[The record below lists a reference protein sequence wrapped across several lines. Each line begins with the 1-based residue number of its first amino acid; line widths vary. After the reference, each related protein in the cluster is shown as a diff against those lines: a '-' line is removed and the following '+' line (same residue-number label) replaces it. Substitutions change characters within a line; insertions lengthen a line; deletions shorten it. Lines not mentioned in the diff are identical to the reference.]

1 MAEKHFELDD
11 PYEFVAE
18 RVPLEPG
25 VDGDEVMARCFIEE
39 YALMGTPRQKML
51 LLFRSKFFA
60 GTNVIYQN
68 RGEEFVQ
75 RIIDDVYGVAQPQEV
90 S

>member
-1 MAEKHFELDD
+1 MAEKHFEADD
-11 PYEFVAE
+11 PYELVAA

-25 VDGDEVMARCFIEE
+25 VDADELMARCFIEE
-39 YALMGTPRQKML
+39 YALLGTPRHKMMQ
-51 LLFRSKFFA
+51 LFRSKFFA
-60 GTNVIYQN
+60 GTNVIYEN

-75 RIIDDVYGVAQPQEV
+75 RIIDEVFGSAQSQEV

>member
-11 PYEFVAE
+11 PYELVAA

-25 VDGDEVMARCFIEE
+25 VDADEVMARCFIEE
-39 YALMGTPRQKML
+39 YALMGTPRHKML
-51 LLFRSKFFA
+51 QLFRSKFFA
-60 GTNVIYQN
+60 GTNVIYEN
-68 RGEEFVQ
+68 RGEAFVQ
-75 RIIDDVYGVAQPQEV
+75 QIIDDVYGVARPQEV